1 MEDIKNKA
9 HDDELN
15 KSEETIESTPRKRI
29 GVPKPKRKLVTVK
42 VQRLTRKEWIEKN
55 PVILEGVVV
64 YEKDTK
70 RFKMGD
76 GEHAY
81 KDLDYL
87 VDPAVVASW
96 FSMIIDTKIA
106 SLKAL
111 TLSFVI
117 VSVIYSVLSILFEPI
132 NNVRFIFQMGIMGL
146 MYIIVFN
153 IINAHLI
160 LKVLK

>member
-42 VQRLTRKEWIEKN
+42 VQRLTQKEWIEKN

-76 GEHAY
+76 GEHTY
-81 KDLDYL
+81 KDLNYL
-87 VDPAVVASW
+87 IDPAVTAV
-96 FSMIIDTKIA
+96 FSILMDTKLA

-111 TLSFVI
+111 TLSFIIICV
-117 VSVIYSVLSILFEPI
+117 VYSMLSITIESI
-132 NNVRFIFQMGIMGL
+132 NNLRFIFQMEIVGIL
-146 MYIIVFN
+146 YIFIFN
-153 IINAHLI
+153 IINAHLSQ
-160 LKVLK
+160 KVLK

>member
-9 HDDELN
+9 YDDELN

-29 GVPKPKRKLVTVK
+29 GVPKPKKKLVTVK
-42 VQRLTRKEWIEKN
+42 VQRLTQKEWIEKN

-87 VDPAVVASW
+87 IDQSVPMV
-96 FSMIIDTKIA
+96 FSMLMDMQFATIISAIK
-106 SLKAL
+106 SLAI
-111 TLSFVI
+111 TAA
-117 VSVIYSVLSILFEPI
+117 IYTILSIFIESI
-132 NNVRFIFQMGIMGL
+132 NSMKFVFQIEIMSL
-146 MYIIVFN
+146 MYIPIWIVIHN
-153 IINAHLI
+153 ISTN
-160 LKVLK
+160 KVLK

>member
-42 VQRLTRKEWIEKN
+42 VQRLTQKEWIEKN

-87 VDPAVVASW
+87 IDPAVTAI
-96 FSMIIDTKIA
+96 FSILMDMKFA

-117 VSVIYSVLSILFEPI
+117 ICVIYSILSITIESI
-132 NNVRFIFQMGIMGL
+132 NNLRFIFQME
-146 MYIIVFN
+146 IVGVLYLFIFN

-160 LKVLK
+160 QKVLK

>member
-15 KSEETIESTPRKRI
+15 KSEETIEPTPRKRI

-42 VQRLTRKEWIEKN
+42 VQRLTQKEWIEKN

-87 VDPAVVASW
+87 MDPAVPAV
-96 FSMIIDTKIA
+96 FSMLMDMKFA

-111 TLSFVI
+111 ILSFVI
-117 VSVIYSVLSILFEPI
+117 ICVVYSILSIAIESI
-132 NNVRFIFQMGIMGL
+132 NNLRFIFQMEIAGIFYIFIF
-146 MYIIVFN
+146 YIINVY
-153 IINAHLI
+153 LSQ
-160 LKVLK
+160 KVLK

>member
-42 VQRLTRKEWIEKN
+42 VQKLNQKEWIENN
-55 PVILEGVVV
+55 PVILDGVVV

-76 GEHAY
+76 GEHNY

-87 VDPAVVASW
+87 IDPSISIV
-96 FSMIIDTKIA
+96 FSKLIDMKFQSLFLSIFSFIIT
-106 SLKAL
+106 
-111 TLSFVI
+111 
-117 VSVIYSVLSILFEPI
+117 SVIYSILSICIESIKTKEFILQMEIVVWLYIFVYLLSLFLI
-132 NNVRFIFQMGIMGL
+132 KKRF
-146 MYIIVFN
+146 
-153 IINAHLI
+153 
-160 LKVLK
+160 LK

>member
-9 HDDELN
+9 HDDEFN

-29 GVPKPKRKLVTVK
+29 GVPKPKKKFVNVK
-42 VQRLTRKEWIEKN
+42 VQRLTQKEWIEKN

-76 GEHAY
+76 GEHNY

-87 VDPAVVASW
+87 IDASIPVV
-96 FSMIIDTKIA
+96 FSKLLSIYRVSNKAFLMSFFITIA
-106 SLKAL
+106 IYSILS
-111 TLSFVI
+111 SFVDFI
-117 VSVIYSVLSILFEPI
+117 DNLVFIHQFVIISSI
-132 NNVRFIFQMGIMGL
+132 
-146 MYIIVFN
+146 YIIT
-153 IINAHLI
+153 NAI
-160 LKVLK
+160 LNVKFLKKI

>member
-42 VQRLTRKEWIEKN
+42 VQRLTQKEWIEKN

-76 GEHAY
+76 GEHTY

-87 VDPAVVASW
+87 IDPSVTAV
-96 FSMIIDTKIA
+96 FSILMDIKFA

-117 VSVIYSVLSILFEPI
+117 ICVVYSMLSITIESI
-132 NNVRFIFQMGIMGL
+132 NNLRFIFQMEIVGIL
-146 MYIIVFN
+146 YIFIFN
-153 IINAHLI
+153 IINAHLSQ
-160 LKVLK
+160 KVLK

>member
-9 HDDELN
+9 YDDELN

-42 VQRLTRKEWIEKN
+42 VQRLTQKEWIEKN

-76 GEHAY
+76 GEHTY

-87 VDPAVVASW
+87 IDPAITAV
-96 FSMIIDTKIA
+96 FSILMDMKFA

-117 VSVIYSVLSILFEPI
+117 ICVVYSILSITIESIDNL
-132 NNVRFIFQMGIMGL
+132 RFIFQMEIVGIL
-146 MYIIVFN
+146 YIFIFN
-153 IINAHLI
+153 IINAYLNQ
-160 LKVLK
+160 KVLK

>member
-1 MEDIKNKA
+1 MEDIKNKT

-42 VQRLTRKEWIEKN
+42 VQRLTQKEWVEKN

-87 VDPAVVASW
+87 IDPAVAAS
-96 FSMIIDTKIA
+96 FSMIMDMKFA

-146 MYIIVFN
+146 MYIVVFN

>member
-9 HDDELN
+9 HDAELN

-29 GVPKPKRKLVTVK
+29 RVPKPKRKLVTVK
-42 VQRLTRKEWIEKN
+42 VQRLTQKEWIEKN

-76 GEHAY
+76 GEHNY

-87 VDPAVVASW
+87 IDPAVIAV
-96 FSMIIDTKIA
+96 FSMLMYTKLA

-117 VSVIYSVLSILFEPI
+117 ICVLYSILSITIESI
-132 NNVRFIFQMGIMGL
+132 NNLRFVFQMGIAGIF
-146 MYIIVFN
+146 YIFIFY
-153 IINAHLI
+153 IINAHLSQ
-160 LKVLK
+160 KVLK

>member
-29 GVPKPKRKLVTVK
+29 GVPKPKKKLVTVK
-42 VQRLTRKEWIEKN
+42 VQRLTQKEWIEKN

-87 VDPAVVASW
+87 IDQSVPMV
-96 FSMIIDTKIA
+96 FSMLMDMQFATIISAIK
-106 SLKAL
+106 SLAI
-111 TLSFVI
+111 TAA
-117 VSVIYSVLSILFEPI
+117 IYTILSIFIESI
-132 NNVRFIFQMGIMGL
+132 NSMKFVFQIEIMSL
-146 MYIIVFN
+146 MYIPIWIVIHN
-153 IINAHLI
+153 ISTN
-160 LKVLK
+160 KVLK

>member
-42 VQRLTRKEWIEKN
+42 VQRLTQKEWIEKN

-76 GEHAY
+76 GEHTY

-87 VDPAVVASW
+87 IDPAVPMV
-96 FSMIIDTKIA
+96 FSMLMDMKFA

-111 TLSFVI
+111 TLSFI
-117 VSVIYSVLSILFEPI
+117 ITCVIYSILSITIESI
-132 NNVRFIFQMGIMGL
+132 NNLIFIFQMEIAGVFYIFIF
-146 MYIIVFN
+146 YIIN
-153 IINAHLI
+153 SYLSQ
-160 LKVLK
+160 KVLK

>member
-1 MEDIKNKA
+1 MMENIKNKA

-29 GVPKPKRKLVTVK
+29 GVPKPKKKFINAK
-42 VQRLTRKEWIEKN
+42 VQRLTQKEWIEKN

-76 GEHAY
+76 GEHNY

-87 VDPAVVASW
+87 IDSSIPVV
-96 FSMIIDTKIA
+96 FSKLLSIYRVSNKAFLMSFFITIA
-106 SLKAL
+106 MYSILS
-111 TLSFVI
+111 SFVDFI
-117 VSVIYSVLSILFEPI
+117 DNLVFIHQFVIISSI
-132 NNVRFIFQMGIMGL
+132 
-146 MYIIVFN
+146 YIIT
-153 IINAHLI
+153 NAI
-160 LKVLK
+160 LNVKFLKKI

>member
-9 HDDELN
+9 YDDELN

-42 VQRLTRKEWIEKN
+42 VQRLTQKEWIEKN

-76 GEHAY
+76 GEHTY

-87 VDPAVVASW
+87 IDPAITVV
-96 FSMIIDTKIA
+96 FSILMDMKFA

-117 VSVIYSVLSILFEPI
+117 ICVVYSILSITIESIDNL
-132 NNVRFIFQMGIMGL
+132 RFIFQMEIVGIL
-146 MYIIVFN
+146 YIFIFN
-153 IINAHLI
+153 IINAYLNQ
-160 LKVLK
+160 KVLK